1 MGGHDSAGSSRMPF
15 PAPMLATSCE
25 DITGTISGMELEELN
40 RLEKK
45 IKYLEKVETRDSRH
59 TV

>member
-1 MGGHDSAGSSRMPF
+1 
-15 PAPMLATSCE
+15 MLATGCE

-45 IKYLEKVETRDSRH
+45 IKYLEKVETRDSQH